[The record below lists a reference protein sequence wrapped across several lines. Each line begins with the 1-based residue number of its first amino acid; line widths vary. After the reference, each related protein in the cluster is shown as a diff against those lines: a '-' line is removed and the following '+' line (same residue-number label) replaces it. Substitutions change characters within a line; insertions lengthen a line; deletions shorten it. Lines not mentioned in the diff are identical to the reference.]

1 MSETKDILHRLALVS
16 KSYGTTG
23 EIIINLS
30 PDVPQDMD
38 LSEPVFIFFDKLPV
52 PFFIESLSR
61 RGKNKA
67 LIKIDGIDTLD
78 EAEELCGMSIYFHS
92 QDEDPREQ
100 EDLIG
105 YSLLD
110 QRDNLTGKIIGIS
123 DFSGNICL
131 MVRHLK
137 EDIYVP
143 LHEDLIIAI
152 DNKKRTITLE
162 IAEGLI

>member
-1 MSETKDILHRLALVS
+1 MHQFALVS

-30 PDVPQDMD
+30 PDVSQDVD

-67 LIKIDGIDTLD
+67 LVKLDGIDTLD
-78 EAEELCGMSIYFHS
+78 EAEELCGMSIYFHGQKEDHS
-92 QDEDPREQ
+92 GQD
-100 EDLIG
+100 DLIG
-105 YSLLD
+105 YNLFD
-110 QRDNLTGKIIGIS
+110 QKDKTIGKIIDIS

-131 MVRHLK
+131 IVRHCE
-137 EDIYVP
+137 EDIYIP

-152 DNKKRTITLE
+152 DKKKKTITLE